1 MKSYQYLVFS
11 HPIMSDGLNIECSSH
26 KVFGWIEEHIHSVV
40 PEAKFDRA
48 RANLL
53 PYIAVSNLHDK
64 GDEIS
69 RDIFCKLLEMGWEPF
84 QVEMIKNSTFYHLR
98 LEINA

>member
-11 HPIMSDGLNIECSSH
+11 HPSMSDGLNIECSSN
-26 KVFGWIEEHIHSVV
+26 KVLEWVEEYITRVV
-40 PEAKFDRA
+40 PDARFDKL

-53 PYIAVSNLHDK
+53 PYIGVSNLHDK

-69 RDIFCKLLEMGWEPF
+69 RDVFCRLLETGWEPF

-98 LEINA
+98 LETNS